1 MKTNSAPVISE
12 DEIKDL
18 VARLEAKLRNSDPET
33 RVTPR
38 ELAAYKRNFAARV
51 VRRTRGQDY
60 LDDAK
65 ANLEDRLDAMR
76 AIHNTIGTH
85 EDFIP
90 IYESD
95 KRTLRSARL
104 WASMLT
110 MDFDLLL
117 NFKDKLSIGGRD
129 EKRHVLYSFLQAV
142 NGDGLKYLGWWSHET
157 PLPYEEE
164 TWAGNPTQRDLALKR
179 DGFRCV
185 LTLKQ
190 IYQVCR
196 IVPAWSLSRRL
207 EIQYKVLRPLRA
219 ILGDDFH
226 DKLCALLEPGA
237 HDLLDAPANMITM
250 SPSLCKMWNEGKF
263 GLEPLRYVDKWVVM
277 KPDEESNLGRAA
289 GSSKDTKNTK
299 ETKDTED
306 TKDTKDARH
315 TGKLNQIYG
324 LETGFHWLKKTNLGG
339 INDSPD
345 ATDADPREM
354 WEAQDHDEEF
364 FADNGTALD
373 DGQIVTIWAE
383 DKSLLPN
390 WDLLPIQW
398 LASRLHRLWGGA
410 GLHIYAPQEE
420 QDEDAGGRR
429 QMD

>member
-1 MKTNSAPVISE
+1 MNGNSASVISE

-18 VARLEAKLRNSDPET
+18 MARLEAKLRNSDPET
-33 RVTPR
+33 RVIPR
-38 ELAAYKRNFAARV
+38 ELAAYKRNFDARV
-51 VRRTRGQDY
+51 ERRTRGQDY

-76 AIHNTIGTH
+76 AIHNTIDTH

-90 IYESD
+90 MYKSD

-117 NFKDKLSIGGRD
+117 KFKDKLSIGGRR
-129 EKRHVLYSFLQAV
+129 EKRDVLYSLLQSV
-142 NGDGLKYLGWWSHET
+142 GGDGLKYLGWWSHET

-190 IYQVCR
+190 IYQV
-196 IVPAWSLSRRL
+196 LG
-207 EIQYKVLRPLRA
+207 PLRA

-226 DKLCALLEPGA
+226 GKLCALLEPGA
-237 HDLLDAPANMITM
+237 HDLLDSPANMVTM
-250 SPSLCKMWNEGKF
+250 SPSLRKMWNEGKF
-263 GLEPLRYVDKWVVM
+263 GLEPLRYVDKWVAM
-277 KPDEESNLGRAA
+277 KPGKESNLGRAA
-289 GSSKDTKNTK
+289 GSSKDTKESK
-299 ETKDTED
+299 ETKDTKN
-306 TKDTKDARH
+306 TKDGRH
-315 TGKLNQIYG
+315 AGKLKQIYG
-324 LETGFHWLKKTNLGG
+324 LETGSHWLKKTNLGG

-390 WDLLPIQW
+390 WDLLAIQW

-410 GLHIYAPQEE
+410 DLHLYAPQEE
-420 QDEDAGGRR
+420 QDEDTGGRR

>member
-1 MKTNSAPVISE
+1 MNANSASVISE

-38 ELAAYKRNFAARV
+38 ELAAYKRNFDARV
-51 VRRTRGQDY
+51 ERRTRGQDY

-65 ANLEDRLDAMR
+65 ANMEDRLDAMR
-76 AIHNTIGTH
+76 AIHNTIDTH

-90 IYESD
+90 MYKSD
-95 KRTLRSARL
+95 KRTLRSAH
-104 WASMLT
+104 
-110 MDFDLLL
+110 
-117 NFKDKLSIGGRD
+117 KLSIGGRR
-129 EKRHVLYSFLQAV
+129 EKRDVLYSLLQSV
-142 NGDGLKYLGWWSHET
+142 GGDGLKYLGWWSHET
-157 PLPYEEE
+157 TLPYEEE

-207 EIQYKVLRPLRA
+207 EIQYKVLGPLRA

-226 DKLCALLEPGA
+226 GKLCALLEPGA
-237 HDLLDAPANMITM
+237 HDLLDSPANMVTM
-250 SPSLCKMWNEGKF
+250 SPSLRKMWNEGKF
-263 GLEPLRYVDKWVVM
+263 GLEPLRYVDKWVAM
-277 KPDEESNLGRAA
+277 KPGKESNLGRAA
-289 GSSKDTKNTK
+289 GSSKDTKESK
-299 ETKDTED
+299 ETKDTKN
-306 TKDTKDARH
+306 TKDGRH
-315 TGKLNQIYG
+315 AGKLKQIYG
-324 LETGFHWLKKTNLGG
+324 LETGSHWLKKTNLGG

-390 WDLLPIQW
+390 WDLLAIQW

-410 GLHIYAPQEE
+410 DLHLYAPQEE
-420 QDEDAGGRR
+420 QDEDTGGRR

>member
-1 MKTNSAPVISE
+1 MNGNSASVISE

-18 VARLEAKLRNSDPET
+18 MARLEAKLRNSDPET

-38 ELAAYKRNFAARV
+38 ELAAYKRNFDARV
-51 VRRTRGQDY
+51 ERRTRGQDY

-76 AIHNTIGTH
+76 AIHNTIDTH

-90 IYESD
+90 MYKSD

-117 NFKDKLSIGGRD
+117 KFKDKLSIGGRR
-129 EKRHVLYSFLQAV
+129 EKRDVLYSLLQSV
-142 NGDGLKYLGWWSHET
+142 GGDGLKYLGWWSHET

-190 IYQVCR
+190 IYQV
-196 IVPAWSLSRRL
+196 LG
-207 EIQYKVLRPLRA
+207 PLRA

-226 DKLCALLEPGA
+226 GKLCALLEPGA
-237 HDLLDAPANMITM
+237 HDLLDSPANMVTM
-250 SPSLCKMWNEGKF
+250 SPSLRKMWNEGKF
-263 GLEPLRYVDKWVVM
+263 GLEPLRYVDKWVAM
-277 KPDEESNLGRAA
+277 KPGKESNLGRAA
-289 GSSKDTKNTK
+289 GSSKDTKESK
-299 ETKDTED
+299 ETKDTKN
-306 TKDTKDARH
+306 TKDGRH
-315 TGKLNQIYG
+315 AGKLKQIYG
-324 LETGFHWLKKTNLGG
+324 LETGSHWLKKTNLGG

-390 WDLLPIQW
+390 RDLLAIQW

-410 GLHIYAPQEE
+410 DLHLYAPQEE
-420 QDEDAGGRR
+420 QDEDTGGRR

>member
-1 MKTNSAPVISE
+1 MNTNSESVISE

-18 VARLEAKLRNSDPET
+18 VARFEAKLRNSDPET

-38 ELAAYKRNFAARV
+38 ELAAYKRNFDARV

-65 ANLEDRLDAMR
+65 ANLEERLDTMR
-76 AIHNTIGTH
+76 AIHNTIDTH

-90 IYESD
+90 MYKSD

-117 NFKDKLSIGGRD
+117 EFKDKLSIGGRR
-129 EKRHVLYSFLQAV
+129 EKRDVLYSLLQSV
-142 NGDGLKYLGWWSHET
+142 GGDGLKYLGWWSHET

-207 EIQYKVLRPLRA
+207 EIQYKVLGPLRA

-226 DKLCALLEPGA
+226 GKLCALLEPGA

-250 SPSLCKMWNEGKF
+250 SPSLCKMWSEGKF

-277 KPDEESNLGRAA
+277 KPAEETNLGRAA

-315 TGKLNQIYG
+315 AGKLKQIYG

-383 DKSLLPN
+383 DKN
-390 WDLLPIQW
+390 FGEA
-398 LASRLHRLWGGA
+398 LAS
-410 GLHIYAPQEE
+410 IYTPLKG
-420 QDEDAGGRR
+420 QDDDADGRR
-429 QMD
+429 RMD

>member
-1 MKTNSAPVISE
+1 MNTNSASVISE

-38 ELAAYKRNFAARV
+38 ELAAYERNFAARV
-51 VRRTRGQDY
+51 VRRMRGQDY

-65 ANLEDRLDAMR
+65 ANLEERLDTMR
-76 AIHNTIGTH
+76 AIHNTIDTH

-90 IYESD
+90 MYKSD

-117 NFKDKLSIGGRD
+117 KFKDKLSIGGRR
-129 EKRHVLYSFLQAV
+129 EKRDVLYSLLQSV
-142 NGDGLKYLGWWSHET
+142 SGDGLKYLGWWSHET
-157 PLPYEEE
+157 TLPYEEE

-185 LTLKQ
+185 LTLKS

-207 EIQYKVLRPLRA
+207 EIQCKVLRPLRA

-226 DKLCALLEPGA
+226 DKLCALMEPGA
-237 HDLLDAPANMITM
+237 HDLLDSPANMITM
-250 SPSLCKMWNEGKF
+250 SPSLRKMWNEGKF

-277 KPDEESNLGRAA
+277 KTGEETNLGRAA

-306 TKDTKDARH
+306 TKDARH
-315 TGKLNQIYG
+315 AGKLKQIYG

-339 INDSPD
+339 INDSPG

-373 DGQIVTIWAE
+373 DGQIITIWAE

-390 WDLLPIQW
+390 WDLLAIQW

-410 GLHIYAPQEE
+410 GLHLYAPQEE

>member
-1 MKTNSAPVISE
+1 MNANSASVISE

-38 ELAAYKRNFAARV
+38 ELAAYKRNFDARV
-51 VRRTRGQDY
+51 ERRTRGQDY

-65 ANLEDRLDAMR
+65 ANMEDRLDAMR
-76 AIHNTIGTH
+76 AIHNTIDTH

-90 IYESD
+90 MYKSD

-104 WASMLT
+104 
-110 MDFDLLL
+110 
-117 NFKDKLSIGGRD
+117 R
-129 EKRHVLYSFLQAV
+129 EKRDVLYSLLQSV
-142 NGDGLKYLGWWSHET
+142 GGDGLKYLGWWSHET
-157 PLPYEEE
+157 TLPYEEE

-207 EIQYKVLRPLRA
+207 EIQYKVLGPLRA

-226 DKLCALLEPGA
+226 GKLCALLEPGA
-237 HDLLDAPANMITM
+237 HDLLDSPANMVTM
-250 SPSLCKMWNEGKF
+250 SPSLRKMWNEGKF
-263 GLEPLRYVDKWVVM
+263 GLEPLRYVDKWVAM
-277 KPDEESNLGRAA
+277 KPGKESNLGRAA
-289 GSSKDTKNTK
+289 GSSKDTKESK
-299 ETKDTED
+299 ETKDTKN
-306 TKDTKDARH
+306 TKDGRH
-315 TGKLNQIYG
+315 AGKLKQIYG
-324 LETGFHWLKKTNLGG
+324 LETGSHWLKKTNLGG

-390 WDLLPIQW
+390 WDLLAIQW

-410 GLHIYAPQEE
+410 DLHLYAPQEE
-420 QDEDAGGRR
+420 QDEDTGGRR

>member
-1 MKTNSAPVISE
+1 MNTNSASVISE

-38 ELAAYKRNFAARV
+38 ELAAYKRNVAARV

-90 IYESD
+90 MYQSD

-117 NFKDKLSIGGRD
+117 KFKDKLSIGSRR
-129 EKRHVLYSFLQAV
+129 EKRDVLYSLLQSV

-190 IYQVCR
+190 IYQ
-196 IVPAWSLSRRL
+196 PSWATT
-207 EIQYKVLRPLRA
+207 
-219 ILGDDFH
+219 FTTN
-226 DKLCALLEPGA
+226 CALCWNLA
-237 HDLLDAPANMITM
+237 HTISLTRLPNMITM
-250 SPSLCKMWNEGKF
+250 SPSLRKMWSEGKF

-277 KPDEESNLGRAA
+277 RPDEETNLERAA

-315 TGKLNQIYG
+315 AGKLKQIYG

-390 WDLLPIQW
+390 WDLLAIQW
-398 LASRLHRLWGGA
+398 RASRLHRLWGGA
-410 GLHIYAPQEE
+410 DLHLYAPQEE

>member
-1 MKTNSAPVISE
+1 MNANSASVISE

-38 ELAAYKRNFAARV
+38 EFAAYKRNFDARV
-51 VRRTRGQDY
+51 ERRTRGQDY

-65 ANLEDRLDAMR
+65 ANMEDRLDAMR
-76 AIHNTIGTH
+76 AIHNTIDTH

-90 IYESD
+90 MYKSD

-104 WASMLT
+104 
-110 MDFDLLL
+110 
-117 NFKDKLSIGGRD
+117 R
-129 EKRHVLYSFLQAV
+129 EKRDVLYSLLQSV
-142 NGDGLKYLGWWSHET
+142 GGDGLKYLGWWSHET
-157 PLPYEEE
+157 TLPYEEE
-164 TWAGNPTQRDLALKR
+164 TWAGNPTQRDLVRSLCDSGVVSLLTCLMALKR

-207 EIQYKVLRPLRA
+207 EIQYKVLGPLRA

-226 DKLCALLEPGA
+226 GKLCALLEPGA
-237 HDLLDAPANMITM
+237 HDLLDSPANMVTM
-250 SPSLCKMWNEGKF
+250 SPSLRKMWNEGKF
-263 GLEPLRYVDKWVVM
+263 GLEPLCYVDKWVAM
-277 KPDEESNLGRAA
+277 KPGKESNLGRAA
-289 GSSKDTKNTK
+289 GSSKDTKESK
-299 ETKDTED
+299 ETKDTKN
-306 TKDTKDARH
+306 TKDGRH
-315 TGKLNQIYG
+315 AGKLKQIYG
-324 LETGFHWLKKTNLGG
+324 LETGSHWLKKTNLGG

-390 WDLLPIQW
+390 WDLLAIQW

-410 GLHIYAPQEE
+410 DLHLYAPQEE
-420 QDEDAGGRR
+420 QDEDTGGRR

>member
-1 MKTNSAPVISE
+1 MNGNSASVISE

-18 VARLEAKLRNSDPET
+18 MARLEAKLRNSDPET

-38 ELAAYKRNFAARV
+38 ELAAYKRNFDARV
-51 VRRTRGQDY
+51 ERRTRGQDY

-76 AIHNTIGTH
+76 AIHNTIDTH

-90 IYESD
+90 MYKSD

-117 NFKDKLSIGGRD
+117 KFKDKLSIGGRR
-129 EKRHVLYSFLQAV
+129 EKRDVLYSLLQSV
-142 NGDGLKYLGWWSHET
+142 GGDGLKYLGWWSHET

-190 IYQVCR
+190 IYQV
-196 IVPAWSLSRRL
+196 LG
-207 EIQYKVLRPLRA
+207 PLRA

-226 DKLCALLEPGA
+226 GKLCALLEPGA
-237 HDLLDAPANMITM
+237 HDLLDSPANMVTM
-250 SPSLCKMWNEGKF
+250 SPSLRKMWNEGKF
-263 GLEPLRYVDKWVVM
+263 GLEPLRYVDKWVAM
-277 KPDEESNLGRAA
+277 KPGKESNLGRAA
-289 GSSKDTKNTK
+289 GSSKDTKESK
-299 ETKDTED
+299 ETKDTKN
-306 TKDTKDARH
+306 TKDGRH
-315 TGKLNQIYG
+315 AGKLKQIYG
-324 LETGFHWLKKTNLGG
+324 LETGSHWLKKTNLGG

-390 WDLLPIQW
+390 WDLLAIQW

-410 GLHIYAPQEE
+410 DLHLYAPQEE
-420 QDEDAGGRR
+420 QDEDIGGRR